1 MLTTDYFFP
10 PFWIAAQ
17 LPSGYIHWTVAVI
30 PLGGI
35 VFLLFGVIS
44 FQLWLLKWRTRKQRP
59 EILIDS
65 TSSDVHTKSIL
76 NTEQKKKNNCAFKPQ
91 NRVRFQEQ
99 NLGQVHDCCLFE
111 HEVKADTASDC
122 PDHTAITKSKTKMA
136 DCLISR
142 HLGIKR
148 KRKNEL
154 QSKYPLN
161 APLKDDTSQPVLEEF
176 SENRSNPDIKVVL
189 DSSPDCLGEQDSA
202 CAQPDTLNSSDT
214 DFGRFENQISANFS
228 HDTLCYLEILHE

>member
-1 MLTTDYFFP
+1 MVQ
-10 PFWIAAQ
+10 ANAQ

-59 EILIDS
+59 EILMDS
-65 TSSDVHTKSIL
+65 ASSDVHTRSIL

-99 NLGQVHDCCLFE
+99 DLSQVYGCCLFE
-111 HEVKADTASDC
+111 QEAKADTASDC
-122 PDHTAITKSKTKMA
+122 PDHTAKEKGKIKMA

-148 KRKNEL
+148 KHKNEL

-161 APLKDDTSQPVLEEF
+161 DPLKDDAIQPVIVEF
-176 SENRSNPDIKVVL
+176 FENRSNPDIKVVL

-202 CAQPDTLNSSDT
+202 CAQPDLLNSSDT
-214 DFGRFENQISANFS
+214 DFGSFENQISANFS
-228 HDTLCYLEILHE
+228 NDTLGYLEILHE